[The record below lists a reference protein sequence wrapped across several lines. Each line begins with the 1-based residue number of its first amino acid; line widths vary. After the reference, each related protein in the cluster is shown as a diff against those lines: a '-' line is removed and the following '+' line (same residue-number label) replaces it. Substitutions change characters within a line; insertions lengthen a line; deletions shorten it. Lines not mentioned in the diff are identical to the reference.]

1 MTFQGCN
8 CNLLLVTGEYSC
20 LTVDLTFKREFS
32 YYLLTIYVPCCMLVI
47 VSWVNT
53 LLLCILE
60 KGFDIWRNKSNCQV
74 SFWLDPNAVPAR
86 VSLGVTTLLTM
97 STQQVPNPPHHHH
110 PPHTTAILLH
120 LLLLGMD
127 QNVGTK
133 FQCQNVFFF
142 LGWETSAAREEL
154 PLIWIYLQ
162 ASSVWWEIPTQ
173 KSWKDFLAPSQ
184 YEPSIVFSLH
194 FFSTFLLLP

>member
-53 LLLCILE
+53 PLLFSRRGLTFEGTNQTARWASGWTPTQCLLE
-60 KGFDIWRNKSNCQV
+60 
-74 SFWLDPNAVPAR
+74 
-86 VSLGVTTLLTM
+86 SLLESPPCSPCPHSRFLTLFIIITLP
-97 STQQVPNPPHHHH
+97 TQQLSSC
-110 PPHTTAILLH
+110 TSFSSEWTK
-120 LLLLGMD
+120 MWE
-127 QNVGTK
+127 QSFNVK
-133 FQCQNVFFF
+133 MFFF